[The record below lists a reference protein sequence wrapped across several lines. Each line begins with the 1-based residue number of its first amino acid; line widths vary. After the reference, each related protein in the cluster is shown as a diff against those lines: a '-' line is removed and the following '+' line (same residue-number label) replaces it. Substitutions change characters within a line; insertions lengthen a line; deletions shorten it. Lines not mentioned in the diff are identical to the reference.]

1 MFVWSDGVR
10 DGVDALPGG
19 DDVVGP
25 GLDRGDLE
33 GPAASA
39 ADEAGSGVQEAVAQG
54 LGLGFRQVA
63 VESQQLQP
71 GQEDAGGRDH
81 YQAALAIAERLAAAD
96 PANTQWQRDLSFV
109 RQRIGNLKASSPGT
123 RA

>member
-1 MFVWSDGVR
+1 VR

-39 ADEAGSGVQEAVAQG
+39 ADEAGSGVQEAQG

-81 YQAALAIAERLAAAD
+81 HARQLADRQVTIYLISPGR
-96 PANTQWQRDLSFV
+96 TTDLSTLTPDQFLDLAD
-109 RQRIGNLKASSPGT
+109 QDPGS
-123 RA
+123 

>member
-1 MFVWSDGVR
+1 M
-10 DGVDALPGG
+10 
-19 DDVVGP
+19 VGP

-39 ADEAGSGVQEAVAQG
+39 ADEAGSGVQEAVAG
-54 LGLGFRQVA
+54 SWARLSPGRRREPA
-63 VESQQLQP
+63 ASARP

-81 YQAALAIAERLAAAD
+81 YQAALAIAERLAAVD

-109 RQRIGNLKASSPGT
+109 RQRIGNLEVSSPGT